1 MSPMVQ
7 IVRRDRRLEHPSLE
21 RRRQIVC
28 VPCSKLRRR
37 SRTRWKMAQRR
48 RQGCAPR
55 GRFQSKASL
64 GHAGRDCL
72 AQLIDTERRD
82 YAHQAAE

>member
-1 MSPMVQ
+1 MVQ
-7 IVRRDRRLEHPSLE
+7 IVRRDRRLEHPRAPPPNRL
-21 RRRQIVC
+21 RAMFQ
-28 VPCSKLRRR
+28 KLRRR

-72 AQLIDTERRD
+72 AQLIDTERQD
-82 YAHQAAE
+82 YAHQVAE